1 MTFLYHIFVIFNY
14 NRKDRKPMNNSTYY
28 VEVTLDK
35 AKPFTNSQGKSG
47 VAPCYSNRSTNVMNI
62 AGVDVKGANANVWIP
77 GVTSSSSGPSIN
89 IWLPVD
95 MDTKDLQPTVYA
107 ECTFNQGAT
116 APSVVQCISVEQY
129 NLLPDTTR
137 AIDFKSAAE
146 AHSNQSL

>member
-1 MTFLYHIFVIFNY
+1 
-14 NRKDRKPMNNSTYY
+14 MNNSTYY

-62 AGVDVKGANANVWIP
+62 AGVDIKGANASVFIP
-77 GVTSSSSGPSIN
+77 GVTASSSGPSVN

-95 MDTKDLQPTVYA
+95 QDTTNLQPVVYA

-116 APSVVQCISVEQY
+116 APTVQCISVEQY
-129 NLLPDTTR
+129 NLLPDTSR
-137 AIDFKSAAE
+137 ALTYQQALES
-146 AHSNQSL
+146 HSSQSL